1 MTNLN
6 TWRLIMFGM
15 IAALW
20 AAIIAVYI
28 AVAQLAGGVT
38 KLIDT
43 VFGDGW
49 SAVTLIIAMAV
60 LVGVYI
66 GVVHLS
72 ATNRERGMSRFWG
85 LVAAGAVIL
94 VAIIGASW
102 ITWAWSILWV
112 VPLSILLL
120 LGAAVTV
127 WLAESRP
134 VPEEDE
140 EEDLTV

>member
-1 MTNLN
+1 MATLDDDKD
-6 TWRLIMFGM
+6 TL
-15 IAALW
+15 
-20 AAIIAVYI
+20 
-28 AVAQLAGGVT
+28 VARWSCKVLPFTGEPSVCNNSAYQT

-102 ITWAWSILWV
+102 ITWAWSIL
-112 VPLSILLL
+112 
-120 LGAAVTV
+120 
-127 WLAESRP
+127 
-134 VPEEDE
+134 
-140 EEDLTV
+140 